1 MAAAAMIRDGAA
13 TTMLDDPR
21 SHGLWEMTAP
31 PAPETRPL
39 NGDASV
45 DVAVVGAGYT
55 GLSAALHLAERG
67 ASVTVLEAADIGFG
81 GSGRNVGLVNAGL
94 WVMPEDIV
102 ATLGHERGE
111 RLLALL
117 GEAPAAVFDIVQR
130 HAIPCEAERSGTLH
144 CAVGEKGLAE
154 LAERARQWQ
163 ARGAPIEL
171 LDAAG
176 AARLTGT
183 SAYAGALLDHRAGT
197 IQPLAYTRGLARAA
211 LSAGAAVHT
220 ETPVTALTFD
230 GAVHRLATAT
240 GQVTAKRVI
249 AATNAYSSAAFGD
262 LRQEL
267 VALPYFNIATE
278 PLSSN
283 VLGSILP
290 RRQGCWDTKEVLSSF
305 RLDRSGRLIIGSVG
319 ALRGTGTAIHRRWA
333 RLSLRRLFPQLGDV
347 AFEAEWYGRIGMTTD
362 SLPRFHRSESGIVS
376 CSGYN
381 GRGIGPG
388 TVFGRLLAQVVM
400 GEIDD
405 ADLPLPVMDMESP
418 RWRAVRE
425 GFYEVGSQFAHL
437 SSRI

>member
-1 MAAAAMIRDGAA
+1 
-13 TTMLDDPR
+13 MLQDPR
-21 SHGLWEMTAP
+21 SHGLWETTAP
-31 PAPETRPL
+31 AAPETRPL
-39 NGDASV
+39 DGELRV

-67 ASVTVLEAADIGFG
+67 ASVAVLEAAGIGFG

-94 WVMPEDIV
+94 WVMPDDIV
-102 ATLGHERGE
+102 ATLGAERGE

-117 GEAPAAVFDIVQR
+117 GEAPAAVFDLVQR
-130 HAIPCEAERSGTLH
+130 HAIPCEAERAGTLH
-144 CAVGEKGLAE
+144 CAVGDKGFAE

-163 ARGAPIEL
+163 ARGAPVEL
-171 LDAAG
+171 VDAAE

-197 IQPLAYTRGLARAA
+197 IQPLAYARGLACAA
-211 LSAGAAVHT
+211 LAAGAAIHT
-220 ETPVTALTFD
+220 DTPVTALAFD
-230 GAVHRLATAT
+230 GAVHRLTT
-240 GQVTAKRVI
+240 PRGQVTARQVI
-249 AATNAYSSAAFGD
+249 AATNAYSSAPFAE
-262 LRQEL
+262 LREEV
-267 VALPYFNIATE
+267 VALPYFNIATR

-290 RRQGCWDTKEVLSSF
+290 GRQGCWDTKEVLSSF
-305 RLDRSGRLIIGSVG
+305 RIDRSGRLIIGSVG
-319 ALRGTGTAIHRRWA
+319 ALRGTGAPIHRRWA
-333 RLSLRRLFPQLGDV
+333 RRSLRRLFPQLGEV

-388 TVFGRLLAQVVM
+388 TVFGRLLAESVLGLVA
-400 GEIDD
+400 D
-405 ADLPLPVMDMESP
+405 ADLPLPITEIETP
-418 RWRAVRE
+418 RWRVLKE
-425 GFYEVGSQFAHL
+425 GLYEVGSQFAHV